1 MQEETHALVNSTRW
15 MTKANSAFAI
25 ELKEVA
31 KLSANPLQSGSLMTE
46 PDCLNHV
53 FDVHNLIFEA
63 EGPGGWGKGIA
74 VIADIGYL
82 VLDLQKAILKP
93 AN

>member
-1 MQEETHALVNSTRW
+1 
-15 MTKANSAFAI
+15 
-25 ELKEVA
+25 
-31 KLSANPLQSGSLMTE
+31 MTE